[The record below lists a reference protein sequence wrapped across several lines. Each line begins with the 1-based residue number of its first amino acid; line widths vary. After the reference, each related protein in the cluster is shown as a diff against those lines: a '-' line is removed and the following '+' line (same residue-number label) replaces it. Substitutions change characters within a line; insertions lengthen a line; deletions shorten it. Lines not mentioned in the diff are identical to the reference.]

1 MENAKS
7 FNEFINEATDINDPM
22 LIKLRAAQMKA
33 NKKAAAKAE
42 KKPVVSAAKLKKI
55 QKLKDERAEIF
66 RDMEQEAEME
76 GGPIADRYGDMLNKI
91 DQQIIKL
98 GGNPL
103 SEAVFVTEA
112 KALNEW
118 GSSDQSAMNKTI
130 HRDAGK
136 PKTMPSPFDKK
147 LRRAA
152 EDAVDFYWDDWE
164 EYETDRD
171 MLIDDAVRGYLRQYF
186 QKDFAI
192 MQRMF
197 EPVDESNEPILEMD
211 SEGEKSLA
219 DELGAEIYKATLKN
233 GAKSAT
239 IKATT
244 TTKTWDDGA
253 PVLKYLARGRA
264 KSMQFTQ
271 SYRPFHVIHD
281 VAHGWFYFTDGS
293 KWYGLHGDEGYFE
306 PEDLPFDMKVVDYI
320 GESVNEKRSINK
332 IKKDYDKV
340 INDMAETVTNWKA
353 AKESGDSKAEA
364 NFLARL
370 KDLTSNKKALMSELD
385 DAVGLKD
392 LDAELTESLNESISM
407 GSYYFPKSSVAKD
420 VWPSDWKIKETKY
433 AVICHN
439 TVQLGKNL
447 MYLKFKGGIGQNFE
461 AHIIS
466 IHDTEEEAFKAYQD
480 AVKYGESGAVNHI
493 SYAYGTLTSKGSNL
507 PFEEIGGQ
515 RYQIK

>member
-7 FNEFINEATDINDPM
+7 FNEFINEARDINDPM
-22 LIKLRAAQMKA
+22 LIRLRAAQMKA

-42 KKPVVSAAKLKKI
+42 KKPVISAAKLKKI

-103 SEAVFVTEA
+103 SESVFVTEA

-171 MLIDDAVRGYLRQYF
+171 MLVDDAVRGYLRQYF

-197 EPVDESNEPILEMD
+197 EPVDESLVLENTFRGL
-211 SEGEKSLA
+211 ESLA
-219 DELGAEIYKATLKN
+219 DEISAEIYKATLKN

-264 KSMQFTQ
+264 KSISFDFDL
-271 SYRPFHVIHD
+271 RPFTVLHD
-281 VAHGWFYFTDGS
+281 VAHGWFYFTDGK
-293 KWYGLHGDEGYFE
+293 KWYGLHSNDGYFE
-306 PEDLPFDMKVVDYI
+306 PEDLPFDMEVVDAVV
-320 GESVNEKRSINK
+320 EDVNEKRSINK
-332 IKKDYDKV
+332 IKKEYDKV
-340 INDMAETVTNWKA
+340 ISDMADKVKSWKECKA
-353 AKESGDSKAEA
+353 NGDAKGEA
-364 NFLARL
+364 GCLADL
-370 KDLTSNKKALMSELD
+370 KDLTAKKKALMSELD

-392 LDAELTESLNESISM
+392 LDAELAESLNESISF

-420 VWPSDWKIKETKY
+420 VWPSDWKLKETKY

-439 TVQLGKNL
+439 TVQLGKNT
-447 MYLKFKGGIGQNFE
+447 MYLKFKGGVGQNFE

-507 PFEEIGGQ
+507 PFEEIGGE